1 MKALIPFFSAAEI
14 APVERATQIHYGY
27 LVADSKLASIFT
39 ALKGSIV
46 RLDFGE
52 PEPAEDVGKLPILI
66 VKPEIVDREPNP
78 GRWGDV
84 VRVRDILRIE
94 WKGQQMIPKL
104 PADEPGIG
112 TLINYIVGVGLKP
125 GARQLK
131 YTPTGKTQERP
142 FSRRIETPTVS
153 CEPIILPDTGRV
165 ILEYIIDFD
174 FPITLIN
181 NGWQAE
187 AALSDP

>member
-1 MKALIPFFSAAEI
+1 MKALIPFFTAEEI
-14 APVERATQIHYGY
+14 APVEIATRLHYDY
-27 LVADSKLASIFT
+27 LVADTKLGNIFT
-39 ALKGSIV
+39 ALKGSII

-52 PEPAEDVGKLPILI
+52 PEPAKIEKLPILM

-94 WKGQQMIPKL
+94 WKGQQRIPTL
-104 PADEPGIG
+104 PSTEPGIA
-112 TLINYIVGVGLKP
+112 TLVNYIVGIGLKT

-142 FSRRIETPTVS
+142 LARRVELPTVS
-153 CEPIILPDTGRV
+153 VEPVFMDSSGDCILD
-165 ILEYIIDFD
+165 YYIDFD

-187 AALSDP
+187 AALSGS